1 MARITLFRH
10 SKAEPPSAN
19 LADFDRRLSGKG
31 RINAAQMGAFLA
43 AQNMLPEMILVSPA
57 ARTMETLQI
66 ASQGWPDTEQIV
78 CDGIYEASATGLS
91 MLIAERASAVRNV
104 MIIGHNPGLVVTLN
118 HMVGER
124 HTDRNL
130 SYFPTSCVADVGF
143 PVDRLGEIEPDE
155 GTLLSMMRVRDLAL

>member
-31 RINAAQMGAFLA
+31 RINASQMGAFLA

-57 ARTMETLQI
+57 ARTMETLTI
-66 ASQGWPDTEQIV
+66 ASQDWPDTEQIV
-78 CDGIYEASATGLS
+78 CDGIYEASATRLS
-91 MLIAERASAVRNV
+91 MLVAERASAMRSV

-143 PVDRLGEIEPDE
+143 PVDRLGKIEPDE

>member
-10 SKAEPPSAN
+10 SKAEPATAN

-57 ARTMETLQI
+57 ARTMETLKI

-143 PVDRLGEIEPDE
+143 PVDRLGKIEPDE